1 MQERKRTQKQ
11 AKPASFAE
19 TKPDKWSKKVS
30 SKDLAT
36 LVALQSIK
44 GLGSRKVG
52 WLLSQ
57 LESPHQIWTAP
68 SEYWA
73 KVGDPEQAPHWQTAL
88 SKTEYGAIRNFN
100 NWSWVR
106 QTLARTRDMG
116 FGFIPYRAL
125 LLQAHLGQIIDPPI
139 VLWAKGDQS
148 LLDKPMVA
156 VVGTR
161 RPSAYALRH
170 TQKIT
175 RELAQKGFVI
185 VSGLA
190 RGVDGMAHSECLRH
204 QFPTVAVMGCGLD
217 QVYPSEHKAMALKI
231 GSKGG
236 LLLSEYPPGTAPK
249 GHHFPQ
255 RNRIISGLSQGVI
268 VIESG
273 LLGGSMHTANTAL
286 NQGRE
291 VAVLPQN
298 LDNPKGAGNIS
309 LLVDG
314 AAGPFTS
321 VDAFINQ
328 LPPKGGLTPQFP
340 LSIENTR

>member
-11 AKPASFAE
+11 AKSASFTD
-19 TKPDKWSKKVS
+19 TKPNKWRKNDS

-57 LESPHQIWTAP
+57 LESPHHIWTASP
-68 SEYWA
+68 EYWA
-73 KVGDPEQAPHWQTAL
+73 KVGDPEQAPHWQTAIC
-88 SKTEYGAIRNFN
+88 KTEYEAIRNFN

-106 QTLARTRDMG
+106 QTLGRTRDMG
-116 FGFIPYRAL
+116 LELIPYRAL
-125 LLQAHLGQIIDPPI
+125 LLQAHLGQIVDPPI
-139 VLWAKGDQS
+139 VLWVKGDQS
-148 LLDKPMVA
+148 LLHKPMVA

-217 QVYPSEHKAMALKI
+217 RVYPSKHKAMAQKI

-236 LLLSEYPPGTAPK
+236 LLLSEYPPGTSPRA
-249 GHHFPQ
+249 HHFPQ

-268 VIESG
+268 VMESG
-273 LLGGSMHTANTAL
+273 LLGGSMHTAHTAL

-328 LPPKGGLTPQFP
+328 LPPKGGLSPQFP
-340 LSIENTR
+340 LSIENRR

>member
-57 LESPHQIWTAP
+57 LESPHYIWTAP

-88 SKTEYGAIRNFN
+88 SKTEYEAIRNFN

-116 FGFIPYRAL
+116 FGFIPYHAL